1 MQISLAMT
9 AGRRAQ
15 TKLVISRSIKMPSPL
30 VQPPLKDA
38 VNASDGD
45 GIICHVSPSGSEE
58 GSGHPA
64 ILTEA
69 GSVETCSYKA
79 RLLETPRRR
88 MKNNAC
94 RTLERFY
101 TPTLSCHQRQ
111 ESTLLKINKTMPQ
124 CKSQRNRWVPWN
136 KRPCRWSNTLVHG
149 RRLYPGCLD
158 VRLQIAEHAPLDGV
172 RFPSS
177 PFLGQGGFGSV
188 YIGSFNGK
196 LAAIKRLHKSK
207 NDHATQHSFCAELN
221 AFGLNH
227 PNIVKILTFCCF
239 DESIEVVCE
248 YAGPHNL
255 QQLLRNPSVSLSP
268 EKKLNFCKQIACA
281 LAYCHSNGI
290 LHLDVKTSNVL
301 VCEKQELCKLG
312 DFGCSM
318 KISASERFE
327 PSRLCCST
335 IPGTLIYRCPELLR
349 GQPPTMKADVYSFG
363 ILIWECVYQQ
373 VPFEGLDAHTVVFC
387 VVAKHLRPVIFVT
400 MAKNGEEKLLDIARQ
415 CWDEDAEK
423 RPTFD
428 QLCSMLQN
436 HSATEQLAK

>member
-1 MQISLAMT
+1 
-9 AGRRAQ
+9 
-15 TKLVISRSIKMPSPL
+15 MPSPL

-38 VNASDGD
+38 VNVNHGD

-58 GSGHPA
+58 GNGHPD
-64 ILTEA
+64 IITEA
-69 GSVETCSYKA
+69 DNDDVCPYKA

-88 MKNNAC
+88 HNAC
-94 RTLERFY
+94 RVLQRFY
-101 TPTLSCHQRQ
+101 TPTLSCQQRQ
-111 ESTLLKINKTMPQ
+111 ESTLLKINKVKLPRLEEKTNAAGEHSYSTDHAAVQISEEQVVSLEQETLQVEPYP
-124 CKSQRNRWVPWN
+124 SPWQTAL
-136 KRPCRWSNTLVHG
+136 SE
-149 RRLYPGCLD
+149 RLGC
-158 VRLQIAEHAPLDGV
+158 
-172 RFPSS
+172 
-177 PFLGQGGFGSV
+177 QGGFGSV

-196 LAAIKRLHKSK
+196 PAAIKRLHKSK

-239 DESIEVVCE
+239 NESVEVVCE

-268 EKKLNFCKQIACA
+268 EKKQNFCKQIACA
-281 LAYCHSNGI
+281 LDYCHSNGI

-318 KISASERFE
+318 KISSSEKFE
-327 PSRLCCST
+327 PSRDCCST

-373 VPFEGLDAHTVVFC
+373 VPFEGLDPHTVVFC
-387 VVAKHLRPVIFVT
+387 VVAKQLRPVILVT
-400 MAKNGEEKLLDIARQ
+400 MITNREKKLLDIAQ
-415 CWDEDAEK
+415 ECWDEDAEK
-423 RPTFD
+423 RPTFN
-428 QLCSMLQN
+428 QICSMLQS
-436 HSATEQLAK
+436 HSTADQPAK